1 MEPCQSHPTTL
12 LPQKS
17 APLGHI
23 FALPAKNDLLL
34 AELKF
39 RENTDPG
46 LRGEKMLTYAICH
59 GFLAAQPLDILV
71 EIDHNQLTQYCNLPI
86 FL

>member
-1 MEPCQSHPTTL
+1 MFQRTLLLLGWGHVSHSTTL

-23 FALPAKNDLLL
+23 LALLAMNDLLP

-39 RENTDPG
+39 RKNTDPG
-46 LRGEKMLTYAICH
+46 LRGEKMLTHAIWH
-59 GFLAAQPLDILV
+59 GFLAA
-71 EIDHNQLTQYCNLPI
+71 
-86 FL
+86 